1 MIAGGSEAAI
11 TPLSFAGFCSLTAMA
26 TGFNEDPTRSSRP
39 FDKNRAG
46 FVMAEVHLNDGMS
59 LMLKAMSS
67 CLCNTL

>member
-26 TGFNEDPTRSSRP
+26 TGFNENPTRSSRP

-46 FVMAEVHLNDGMS
+46 FVMAEVTWRVTY
-59 LMLKAMSS
+59 
-67 CLCNTL
+67 CI